1 MNRGDRREPIFRTD
15 NGVWGGKGFREEWLK
30 LMRGRTGS
38 QHGGEERRESE
49 AAWAEPMVKDDLKR
63 RGWTERDLAQRPKG
77 DGQKLK
83 LARRMRAE
91 TTMTL
96 HWIANRLNMGAAG
109 SLANLLRNGARRQ

>member
-1 MNRGDRREPIFRTD
+1 MLCFCC
-15 NGVWGGKGFREEWLK
+15 
-30 LMRGRTGS
+30 
-38 QHGGEERRESE
+38 
-49 AAWAEPMVKDDLKR
+49 LKR

-96 HWIANRLNMGAAG
+96 HWIANRLNMGA
-109 SLANLLRNGARRQ
+109 